1 MISEYVSI
9 AHPDRM
15 ADLLAAKI
23 IDDIQSFDRGH
34 AAIEVL
40 WTAKTVVVSG
50 EVKTTFRLTDD
61 YLKSCV
67 DFILQET
74 GYKGKKEFEKKGLI
88 KTDFEVLNL
97 INQQSPDIAL
107 GTDNGGWN
115 DQTIAYGGYDPSTEF
130 GLQKDKDLA
139 RRVCDNL
146 FKTALVDEKLGTDI
160 KVKVSDRNITVAIP
174 VLDDDFQNYK
184 KTIKSILEE
193 TFPGYSF
200 TINGT
205 GKYEKHGPIAD
216 TGLTGRKITVNSPS
230 IENKVGGGSMIKPAH
245 ASDLLLPLW
254 AKHLAY
260 VSGYSTGDIAL
271 SSTIGKKHLDSNSLD
286 FAIDTT
292 RDEMIDYFD
301 LYKPGV
307 FYEMV
312 KTNFIY
318 VK

>member
-23 IDDIQSFDRGH
+23 IDDIQSFDKGH

-40 WTAKTVVVSG
+40 WTHKAVIISG
-50 EVKTTFRLTDD
+50 EVKTNFKITKR
-61 YLKSCV
+61 YLKFSV
-67 DFILQET
+67 WFILKET
-74 GYKGKKEFEKKGLI
+74 GYLEKTEFIKRGLVGTKFKVI
-88 KTDFEVLNL
+88 NQ

-115 DQTIAYGGYDPSTEF
+115 DQTIAYGGYDFSTEY
-130 GLQKDKDLA
+130 GLPKDKDIA
-139 RRVCDNL
+139 RQVCDYL
-146 FKTALVDEKLGTDI
+146 FELAFNNDYIGTDI
-160 KVKVSDRNITVAIP
+160 KVKISGKDITVAVP
-174 VLDDDFQNYK
+174 L
-184 KTIKSILEE
+184 LENKMLGYVDNLLRLS
-193 TFPGYSF
+193 FPEYNF

-230 IENKVGGGSMIKPAH
+230 VENKVGGGSMIKPAH

-254 AKHLAY
+254 AKHLAF
-260 VSGYSTGDIAL
+260 VNKINGKDVEL
-271 SSTIGKKHLDSNSLD
+271 SSTIGHKFLDGDDSKV
-286 FAIDTT
+286 T
-292 RDEMIDYFD
+292 RDQMIEYFK
-301 LYKPGV
+301 LYKPGR
-307 FYEMV
+307 FYNMV

-318 VK
+318 VA

>member
-23 IDDIQSFDRGH
+23 IDDVQSFDKGH

-40 WTAKTVVVSG
+40 WTFNTVVVSG
-50 EVKTTFRLTDD
+50 EVKTDFSITKD
-61 YLKSCV
+61 YLKECV
-67 DFILQET
+67 QFVLKET
-74 GYKGKKEFEKKGLI
+74 GYLDKKEFAKRGLI
-88 KTDFEVLNL
+88 ETDFDALNL
-97 INQQSPDIAL
+97 VNQQSPDIAL

-115 DQTIAYGGYDPSTEF
+115 DQTIAYGGYDFSTTY

-139 RRVCDNL
+139 RRVCDYL
-146 FKTALVDEKLGTDI
+146 FDLALRIPDLGTDI
-160 KVKVSDRNITVAIP
+160 KVKVADRGITVAIP
-174 VLDDDFQNYK
+174 MLENKPLDYVKHQ
-184 KTIKSILEE
+184 LET
-193 TFPGYSF
+193 TFAGYTF

-216 TGLTGRKITVNSPS
+216 TGLTGRKVTVNSPS

-260 VSGYSTGDIAL
+260 IQHKDDGKDIAL
-271 SSTIGKKHLDSNSLD
+271 SSTIGLKHLDGCDLQVS
-286 FAIDTT
+286 
-292 RDEMIDYFD
+292 RDDMIEYFQ
-301 LYKPGV
+301 LYKPRV

-312 KTNFIY
+312 KTNFVRIR
-318 VK
+318 